1 MLTYANDNSLK
12 IKIEY
17 EKLKAN
23 ASLYSSTIE
32 DSDERST
39 STLRHAWSDYSLR
52 KTANFFFFA
61 QQEKQQT
68 WEEIA
73 RSA

>member
-1 MLTYANDNSLK
+1 MLTYANDNSLT

-39 STLRHAWSDYSLR
+39 STLRHA
-52 KTANFFFFA
+52 
-61 QQEKQQT
+61 
-68 WEEIA
+68 
-73 RSA
+73 